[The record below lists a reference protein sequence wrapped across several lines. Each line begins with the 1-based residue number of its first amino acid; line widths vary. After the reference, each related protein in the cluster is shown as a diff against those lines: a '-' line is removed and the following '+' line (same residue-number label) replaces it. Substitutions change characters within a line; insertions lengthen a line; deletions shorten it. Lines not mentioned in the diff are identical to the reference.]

1 MKWLG
6 LALLFIL
13 LASSSAI
20 SQTKLREVD
29 LTIDGIGSGSPF
41 ADALVK
47 FGIASKKNIRKEE
60 AADSCMGRA
69 ATFLTLEYPGLQV
82 ILLGDEFAQGF
93 EIVGLFDADPAK
105 VGQSVEG
112 LTIEAGATLA
122 ERIGSLRAELGIIT
136 VPGDVAQDVAEVLAA
151 AGVRGILN
159 FAPVVLRL
167 PSHIRLVTVDLTIQ
181 LEQLA
186 FLIQHADA
194 ATRANGAAVV
204 D

>member
-6 LALLFIL
+6 PALLFVL

-69 ATFLTLEYPGLQV
+69 ATFLTLDYPGLQV

-93 EIVGLFDADPAK
+93 EIVEMTITSKRWNASGARIGDSLD
-105 VGQSVEG
+105 SVEKRFG
-112 LTIEAGATLA
+112 KPNSIEKEG
-122 ERIGSLRAELGIIT
+122 E
-136 VPGDVAQDVAEVLAA
+136 
-151 AGVRGILN
+151 
-159 FAPVVLRL
+159 
-167 PSHIRLVTVDLTIQ
+167 VTVFFYVTRENLGVVRF
-181 LEQLA
+181 EFA
-186 FLIQHADA
+186 KGKLILMSMKE
-194 ATRANGAAVV
+194 TLC
-204 D
+204 